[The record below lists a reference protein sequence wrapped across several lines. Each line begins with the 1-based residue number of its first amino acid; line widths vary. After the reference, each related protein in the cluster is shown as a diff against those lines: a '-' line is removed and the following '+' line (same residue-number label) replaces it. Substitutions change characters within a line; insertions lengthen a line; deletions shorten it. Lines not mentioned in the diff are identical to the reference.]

1 MALIEMK
8 RGVVDVEPEGQGRN
22 LVLLHSLLAEQSAF
36 DSVRPVLAKT
46 YRLWVVNLPGYGKSA
61 PVGSTVEDYADH
73 IAELMA
79 ALSLPP
85 ETDVLGNGLGGFIA
99 LALAIRHGDK
109 FDRLV
114 IVDSLAVFPEAGKEP
129 LRVLATMVREKGM
142 AGVLDAAILR
152 MFPPTYIE
160 AHPDV
165 VSERKKALLKMD
177 PVTFS
182 KLCIALTKVDFE
194 PALSHIRNRALV
206 MVGEKDGATPPELA
220 FKLASGIP
228 QARFVQIPN
237 CGHCP
242 QIEQPETFVKILNEF
257 LLTP

>member
-8 RGVVDVEPEGQGRN
+8 RGVIDVEPEGQGRN
-22 LVLLHSLLAEQSAF
+22 LVLLHSLLAEQSGF
-36 DSVRPVLAKT
+36 DRVRPVLAKT

-114 IVDSLAVFPEAGKEP
+114 IVDSLAVFPEVGKEP

-152 MFPPTYIE
+152 MFPPTYVE

-177 PVTFS
+177 PVIFS